1 MEAHQKRGLALSALG
16 LALLLAGG
24 SSAAD
29 IRYRLS
35 PARFVVKPMALAI
48 SPDESR
54 IFVGASSVMLHVV
67 DTTGRIETDWKL
79 PTEGGAFRLKVGGDG
94 RIRVATSKTGLVIEY
109 ALDGT
114 ELSRAEDAEAFERFG
129 ALPAEGI
136 AAPSG
141 NRYAIEGG
149 TVVRVTPQGREVVV
163 NGFAS
168 HHAMTGQLARAGLC
182 LFGGV
187 ALVIAGIVGTGRR
200 ATAAAS

>member
-16 LALLLAGG
+16 LALLLGGG

-35 PARFVVKPMALAI
+35 PARFVVKPMALAV

-54 IFVGASSVMLHVV
+54 IFVGSSSVMLHVV
-67 DTTGRIETDWKL
+67 AADGRIEAEWML
-79 PTEGGAFRLKVGGDG
+79 PTEGGAFRLEAADDG
-94 RIRVATSKTGLVIEY
+94 RIRVATSKTGLVVEY

-114 ELSRAEDAEAFERFG
+114 ELSRSEDTAAFESFE
-129 ALPAEGI
+129 PPSAEGI
-136 AAPSG
+136 VAPSG
-141 NRYAIEGG
+141 NRYAIADG
-149 TVVRVTPQGREVVV
+149 TVVRVTPQGHEVIV

-168 HHAMTGQLARAGLC
+168 HHAMTGQLALAGLS

-187 ALVIAGIVGTGRR
+187 LLVIAGIVATGRP
-200 ATAAAS
+200 ATGAPS